1 MKSYIYQDEK
11 SHKFW
16 AVGQQ
21 GNELHISWGKVGT
34 QGQSQIKS
42 FADAAVAEKAEL
54 KLIAEKTKKGYV
66 EDASANVHIPPVTKV
81 TPDVETSP
89 ESKNKRPWLADDA
102 AIPLTEDLN
111 RFAFPHRSRPR
122 DINYLHKDG
131 QIWKRIANN
140 TRAYDPDNNYR
151 SYPENWQQAFT
162 ELQMRILGNK
172 QTGSAQSDAAL
183 LWSFWNSY
191 SADELVDDLIIRCGL
206 ETTVEIALLAL
217 QLKYKSVKG
226 VVTTII
232 PPDHE
237 AESLPNWHQ
246 RLCHHLS
253 LASENEW
260 QRCVDKVLT
269 AIPTLS
275 PARQPFAAL
284 LLPERPD
291 IANAMALR
299 YADQNVPAMTWL
311 RLVITDDTALST
323 VEKYDFP
330 PLYRDF
336 RNFRAY
342 LAMLLAN
349 NGIRGVSQILL
360 EFTEE
365 HSDNPT
371 YLFERNSETENLVKW
386 LWKTN
391 HPDAIQILILA
402 VIGKKKHLEYLSKA
416 CQKHPAAAI
425 AAYATLLAIHEDAQ
439 WRNALIKLITIR
451 PELVCDVIPWV
462 NAKAAGILSECR
474 PQPVA
479 EECEYATVDMLP
491 ELFVSPPWMTKE
503 KKKNTPVF
511 DLPVLPVPSVS
522 DITPEI
528 TKTITRSFS
537 VAHFQQIAQQQATKQ
552 TLFTDLPAM
561 KKVSWEANFVSLT
574 PEQQIL
580 WHLGFDEWMKGEGEG
595 KYEKIP
601 APQSAIDALLRFDFP
616 ALKDE
621 FTRYHNQHSDHWHSW
636 NAWHIYALCYLPGK
650 QSIEFLNKIINEE
663 RFKGE
668 LDILAIFGSAAI
680 PAFMTCLQ
688 REPQR
693 LWIFTLFLGVSELA
707 LPMAQRLQKK
717 MSYDDARN
725 WLTDYPHHAAAGL
738 LPVALGKHCQNREYA
753 RQALRLLVNINQRET
768 IEEIAQGYNQP
779 DVLAALATLF
789 DSDPLEEYPAKIA
802 PLPGFYQF
810 TLWRRP
816 RLKSN
821 NLPLPDD
828 AMRHLG
834 TMLSFPRDITAYAGL
849 DIIREIFTRE
859 SLADFGW
866 DLYTAW
872 MESGAPAKENWA
884 FTSLG
889 ILGNDDTARK
899 LTPLIRAWPGE
910 SQHKRAVSGLDVLAD
925 IGSDVA
931 LMLLNGIA
939 RKIKFKA
946 LQEHAREKINIV
958 AENRGLTMAEL
969 EDRLAP
975 DLGLDINGSLTL
987 DFGPR
992 QFTVGFN
999 ETLKPVVRDANGK
1012 VLKDLPKPNQS
1023 DDKTLATD
1031 AVNLFKQL
1039 KKDVR
1044 AIASQQITRLEQAM
1058 CQRRRWTTEQF
1069 RLFMVEHPLVR
1080 HLTRRLLW
1088 GVYTEE
1094 NTLIACF
1101 RVAEDSTY
1109 SDMQDELFT
1118 LPAGNIGIPHMLEIP
1133 PESAAAFRQIY
1144 ADYELLPPF
1153 QQLDRGSYRLA
1164 DNERNTHELTRWSG
1178 RLCQAGRIVGLER
1191 RGWQRLEESGS
1202 VYAMRKSTPYG
1213 DLELETE
1220 HFSLIYGETG
1230 YGDLLPVESVKITSP
1245 DDRYGKQPLLTFSM
1259 LDDITASELIND
1271 IESLFD

>member
-1 MKSYIYQDEK
+1 MRHFIYQDEK

-16 AVGQQ
+16 AVEQQ
-21 GNELHISWGKVGT
+21 GNELHINWGKVGT
-34 QGQSQIKS
+34 NGQSQIKS
-42 FADAAVAEKAEL
+42 FADAAAAAKAEL

-66 EDASANVHIPPVTKV
+66 ENASANVHIPPITKA
-81 TPDVETSP
+81 TPEVETSP
-89 ESKNKRPWLADDA
+89 ESKNQRPWLADDA
-102 AIPLTEDLN
+102 VIRLTDDIN

-122 DINYLHKDG
+122 EINYLHKDG
-131 QIWKRIANN
+131 QIWQLIANN
-140 TRAYDPDNNYR
+140 TRAYDPANNYR
-151 SYPENWQQAFT
+151 SYPENWQQAFA
-162 ELQMRILGNK
+162 ELQMRVQGNQ

-191 SADELVDDLIIRCGL
+191 SADELVDDLVIRCGL
-206 ETTVEIALLAL
+206 ESAVEIALLAL
-217 QLKYKSVKG
+217 QLRYKPVKG
-226 VVTTII
+226 AVTTII
-232 PPDHE
+232 PPNHK
-237 AESLPNWHQ
+237 AESLPSWHQ

-253 LASENEW
+253 LASEDEW
-260 QRCVDKVLT
+260 QRCVDKVLA

-284 LLPERPD
+284 LLPECPD

-311 RLVITDDTALST
+311 SMMVSDDVALAIQ
-323 VEKYDFP
+323 EKYGFP
-330 PLYRDF
+330 PLYNDF
-336 RNFRAY
+336 RKY
-342 LAMLLAN
+342 LATLLAN
-349 NGIRGVSQILL
+349 NGMRGVSRILL
-360 EFTEE
+360 KLPVDYPVKYTDLFTHIHANAE
-365 HSDNPT
+365 D
-371 YLFERNSETENLVKW
+371 LVKW

-391 HPDAIQILILA
+391 HPDAIQILILG
-402 VIGKKKHLEYLSKA
+402 VNGKKKHLEYLSKA

-425 AAYATLLAIHEDAQ
+425 AAYATLLAIHENNE
-439 WRNALIKLITIR
+439 WRKALVKLITAT
-451 PELVCDVIPWV
+451 PELVCEVIPWV

-474 PQPVA
+474 PLPVA

-491 ELFVSPPWMTKE
+491 ELLVAPPWVIN
-503 KKKNTPVF
+503 KKKNVIPVF
-511 DLPVLPVPSVS
+511 DLPVLPIPAVT
-522 DITPEI
+522 DITPGI
-528 TKTITRSFS
+528 TELISHTDISRFS
-537 VAHFQQIAQQQATKQ
+537 EIAQYQASQQ
-552 TLFTDLPAM
+552 TLFTDLPLIE
-561 KKVSWEANFVSLT
+561 KESWETSFIPFT

-580 WHLGFDEWMKGEGEG
+580 WQLGFNEWLHCENDLHEK
-595 KYEKIP
+595 KYI
-601 APQSAIDALLRFDFP
+601 PQSAVDALLRFDFS
-616 ALKDE
+616 ALKAE
-621 FTRYHNQHSDHWHSW
+621 FAKYHNNANKSW
-636 NAWHIYALCYLPGK
+636 NLSALCYLPG
-650 QSIEFLNKIINEE
+650 QQAISFLNQIIIEE
-663 RFKGE
+663 RYSGE
-668 LDILAIFGSAAI
+668 KEILAVFGSTAI

-688 REPQR
+688 RDHQR
-693 LWIFTLFLGVSELA
+693 LWIFTLFIGASELA

-717 MSYDDARN
+717 IAYKDAVN
-725 WLTDYPHHAAAGL
+725 WLANNP
-738 LPVALGKHCQNREYA
+738 
-753 RQALRLLVNINQRET
+753 RQALLLLVKLNQRET

-810 TLWRRP
+810 PLWRRP

-834 TMLSFPRDITAYAGL
+834 TMLSFPRDITSYAGL
-849 DIIREIFTRE
+849 AIIKETFTRE

-872 MESGAPAKENWA
+872 TEAGAPAKENWA

-910 SQHKRAVSGLDVLAD
+910 SQHKRAVYGLDVLAS
-925 IGSDVA
+925 IGSDIA

-939 RKIKFKA
+939 QKIKFVA
-946 LQEHAREKINIV
+946 LQEHASDRINMV

-975 DLGLDINGSLTL
+975 DLGLDSSGSLTL

-992 QFTVGFN
+992 QFTVGFD

-1023 DDKTLATD
+1023 DEKTQATD

-1044 AIASQQITRLEQAM
+1044 AIASQQIDRLEQAM
-1058 CQRRRWTTEQF
+1058 CQRRRWTAEQF
-1069 RLFMVEHPLVR
+1069 RLFLVEHPLVR

-1088 GVYTEE
+1088 GVYNDE
-1094 NTLIACF
+1094 NALITCF

-1109 SDMQDELFT
+1109 SDAQDELFT
-1118 LPAGNIGIPHMLEIP
+1118 LPAGNIGIPHVLEIP

-1144 ADYELLPPF
+1144 VDYELLPPF
-1153 QQLDRGSYRLA
+1153 QQLERGSYHLA
-1164 DNERNTHELTRWSG
+1164 DNERNVHELSRWDG

-1213 DLELETE
+1213 ALELETE
-1220 HFSLIYGETG
+1220 PFSLIYGETG
-1230 YGDLLPVESVKITSP
+1230 YSDLLPVESVKITAP
-1245 DDRYGKQPLLTFSM
+1245 YDRYGKQSSPTFSV

>member
-1 MKSYIYQDEK
+1 K

-16 AVGQQ
+16 AVEQQ

-34 QGQSQIKS
+34 QGQSQVKN
-42 FADAAVAEKAEL
+42 FADVAAAEKAKL

-66 EDASANVHIPPVTKV
+66 ENASANVHIPPITKA
-81 TPDVETSP
+81 TPEVETSP
-89 ESKNKRPWLADDA
+89 ESKNQRPWLADDA
-102 AIPLTEDLN
+102 VIRLTDDIN

-122 DINYLHKDG
+122 EINYLHKDG
-131 QIWKRIANN
+131 QIWQLIANN
-140 TRAYDPDNNYR
+140 TKAYDPANNYR
-151 SYPENWQQAFT
+151 SYPENWQQAFA
-162 ELQMRILGNK
+162 ELQMRVQGNQ
-172 QTGSAQSDAAL
+172 QTGSVQSDAAL

-191 SADELVDDLIIRCGL
+191 SADELIDDLVIRCGL
-206 ETTVEIALLAL
+206 ESAVEIALLAL
-217 QLKYKSVKG
+217 QLRYKPVKAD
-226 VVTTII
+226 VTTII
-232 PPDHE
+232 PPDLK

-253 LASENEW
+253 LASEDEW
-260 QRCVDKVLT
+260 QRCVDKVLA
-269 AIPTLS
+269 AIPSLS

-284 LLPERPD
+284 LIPERPD
-291 IANAMALR
+291 IANAMALH

-311 RLVITDDTALST
+311 SMMVSDDVALAT
-323 VEKYDFP
+323 LEKYGFP
-330 PLYRDF
+330 PLYNDF
-336 RNFRAY
+336 RKY
-342 LAMLLAN
+342 LATLLAN
-349 NGIRGVSQILL
+349 NGMRGVSRILL
-360 EFTEE
+360 KLPVDYPVKYTDLFTHIHANAE
-365 HSDNPT
+365 D
-371 YLFERNSETENLVKW
+371 LVKW

-391 HPDAIQILILA
+391 HPDAIQILILG
-402 VIGKKKHLEYLSKA
+402 VNGKKKHLEYLSKA

-425 AAYATLLAIHEDAQ
+425 AAYATLLAIHEDKE
-439 WRNALIKLITIR
+439 WRKALVKLITAT

-491 ELFVSPPWMTKE
+491 ELLVSPPWMTKE

-522 DITPEI
+522 DVTPEI
-528 TKTITRSFS
+528 TKKLTRTYL
-537 VAHFQQIAQQQATKQ
+537 VTHFQQIAQQQATKQ
-552 TLFTDLPAM
+552 TLFTDLPPI
-561 KKVSWEANFVSLT
+561 KKASWEKHLIPLT

-580 WHLGFDEWMKGEGEG
+580 WHLGFEKWRESGE
-595 KYEKIP
+595 KIYEKIP
-601 APQSAIDALLRFDFP
+601 APQSAVDALLRFDFP
-616 ALKDE
+616 ALNAE
-621 FTRYHNQHSDHWHSW
+621 FVQYHNNAYKSW
-636 NAWHIYALCYLPGK
+636 NLIALCYLPG
-650 QSIEFLNKIINEE
+650 QQAISFLNQIVKEDNYS
-663 RFKGE
+663 GE
-668 LDILAIFGSAAI
+668 GNILAIFGSAAI
-680 PAFMTCLQ
+680 PAFMACLQ
-688 REPQR
+688 GDPRR
-693 LWIFTLFLGVSELA
+693 LCFFPFFLGVSELA
-707 LPMAQRLQKK
+707 LPMAQQLQKK
-717 MSYDDARN
+717 MSYEDARN
-725 WLTDYPHHAAAGL
+725 WLTDYPRHAAAGL
-738 LPVALGKHCQNREYA
+738 LPVALGKKGKDRDCA
-753 RQALRLLVNINQRET
+753 RQALRLLVNLNQRET

-802 PLPGFYQF
+802 PLSGFYQF

-821 NLPLPDD
+821 NLPLSDD

-859 SLADFGW
+859 SLAEFGW

-872 MESGAPAKENWA
+872 TEAGAPAKENWA

-975 DLGLDINGSLTL
+975 DLGLDSSGSLIL

-992 QFTVGFN
+992 KFTVGFD
-999 ETLKPVVRDANGK
+999 ETLKPVVCDANGK

-1058 CQRRRWTTEQF
+1058 CQRRRWTAEQF
-1069 RLFMVEHPLVR
+1069 RLFLVEHPLVR

-1088 GVYTEE
+1088 GVYNDE
-1094 NTLIACF
+1094 NALITCF

-1109 SDMQDELFT
+1109 SDAQDELFT
-1118 LPAGNIGIPHMLEIP
+1118 LPAGNIGIPHVLEIS

-1153 QQLDRGSYRLA
+1153 QQLERGSYHLA
-1164 DNERNTHELTRWSG
+1164 DNERNTHELTRWQG

-1202 VYAMRKSTPYG
+1202 VYAMRKTTPHG

-1220 HFSLIYGETG
+1220 PFSLIYGETG
-1230 YGDLLPVESVKITSP
+1230 YGDQLPVESVKITSP
-1245 DDRYGKQPLLTFSM
+1245 DDRYGKQSSLTFSM

>member
-1 MKSYIYQDEK
+1 MRHFIYQDEK

-16 AVGQQ
+16 AVAQQ

-34 QGQSQIKS
+34 QGQSQVKN
-42 FADAAVAEKAEL
+42 FADVAAAEKAKL

-66 EDASANVHIPPVTKV
+66 ENASANVHIPPITKA
-81 TPDVETSP
+81 TPEVETSP
-89 ESKNKRPWLADDA
+89 ESKNQRPWLADDA
-102 AIPLTEDLN
+102 VIRLTDDIN

-122 DINYLHKDG
+122 EINYLHKDG
-131 QIWKRIANN
+131 QIWQLIANN
-140 TRAYDPDNNYR
+140 TRAYDPANNYR
-151 SYPENWQQAFT
+151 SYPENWQQAFA
-162 ELQMRILGNK
+162 ELQMRVQGNQ

-183 LWSFWNSY
+183 LWCFWNSY
-191 SADELVDDLIIRCGL
+191 SADELVDDLVIRCGL
-206 ETTVEIALLAL
+206 ESAVEIALLAL
-217 QLKYKSVKG
+217 QLRYKPVKG
-226 VVTTII
+226 AVTTII
-232 PPDHE
+232 PPNHE
-237 AESLPNWHQ
+237 AESLPSWHQ

-253 LASENEW
+253 LASEDEW

-291 IANAMALR
+291 IAHAIALR

-311 RLVITDDTALST
+311 SMMVSDDVALAIQ
-323 VEKYDFP
+323 EKYGFP
-330 PLYRDF
+330 PLYNDF
-336 RNFRAY
+336 RKY
-342 LAMLLAN
+342 LATLLAN
-349 NGIRGVSQILL
+349 NGMRGVSRILL
-360 EFTEE
+360 KLPVDYPVKYTDLFTHIHANAE
-365 HSDNPT
+365 D
-371 YLFERNSETENLVKW
+371 LVKW

-391 HPDAIQILILA
+391 HPDAIQILILG
-402 VIGKKKHLEYLSKA
+402 VNGKKKHLEYLSKA

-425 AAYATLLAIHEDAQ
+425 AAYATLLAIHENNE
-439 WRNALIKLITIR
+439 WRKALVKLITAT
-451 PELVCDVIPWV
+451 PELVCEVIPWV

-474 PQPVA
+474 PLPVA

-491 ELFVSPPWMTKE
+491 ELLVSPPWMTKE

-522 DITPEI
+522 DVTPEI
-528 TKTITRSFS
+528 TKKLTRTYL
-537 VAHFQQIAQQQATKQ
+537 VTHFQQIAQQQATKQ
-552 TLFTDLPAM
+552 TLFTDLPPI
-561 KKVSWEANFVSLT
+561 KKASWEKHLIPLT

-580 WHLGFDEWMKGEGEG
+580 WHLGFEKWRESGE
-595 KYEKIP
+595 KIYEKIP
-601 APQSAIDALLRFDFP
+601 APQSAVDALLRFDFP
-616 ALKDE
+616 ALNAE
-621 FTRYHNQHSDHWHSW
+621 FVQYHNNAYKSW
-636 NAWHIYALCYLPGK
+636 NLIALCYLPG
-650 QSIEFLNKIINEE
+650 QQAISFLNQIVKEDNYS
-663 RFKGE
+663 GE
-668 LDILAIFGSAAI
+668 GNILAIFGSAAI
-680 PAFMTCLQ
+680 PAFMACLQ
-688 REPQR
+688 RDPRR
-693 LWIFTLFLGVSELA
+693 LCFFPFFLGVSELA
-707 LPMAQRLQKK
+707 LPMAQQLQKK
-717 MSYDDARN
+717 MSYEDARN
-725 WLTDYPHHAAAGL
+725 WLTDYPRHAAAGL
-738 LPVALGKHCQNREYA
+738 LPVALGKKGKDRDCA
-753 RQALRLLVNINQRET
+753 RQALRLLVNLNQRET

-802 PLPGFYQF
+802 PLSGFYQF

-821 NLPLPDD
+821 NLPLSDD

-859 SLADFGW
+859 SLAEFGW

-872 MESGAPAKENWA
+872 TEAGAPAKENWA

-975 DLGLDINGSLTL
+975 DLGLDSSGSLIL

-992 QFTVGFN
+992 KFTVGFD
-999 ETLKPVVRDANGK
+999 ETLKPVVCDANGK

-1058 CQRRRWTTEQF
+1058 CQRRRWTAEQF
-1069 RLFMVEHPLVR
+1069 RLFLVEHPLVR

-1088 GVYTEE
+1088 GVYNDE
-1094 NTLIACF
+1094 NALITCF

-1109 SDMQDELFT
+1109 SDAQDELFT
-1118 LPAGNIGIPHMLEIP
+1118 LPAGNIGIPHVLEIS

-1153 QQLDRGSYRLA
+1153 QQLERGSYHLA
-1164 DNERNTHELTRWSG
+1164 DNERNTHELTRWQG

-1202 VYAMRKSTPYG
+1202 VYAMRKTTPHG

-1220 HFSLIYGETG
+1220 PFSLIYGETG
-1230 YGDLLPVESVKITSP
+1230 YGDQLPVESVKITSP
-1245 DDRYGKQPLLTFSM
+1245 DDRYGKQSSLTFSM

>member
-1 MKSYIYQDEK
+1 MRHFIYQDEK

-16 AVGQQ
+16 AVEQQ
-21 GNELHISWGKVGT
+21 DNELHISWGKVGT
-34 QGQSQIKS
+34 NGQSQIKS
-42 FADAAVAEKAEL
+42 FSDAAAAAKAEL

-66 EDASANVHIPPVTKV
+66 ENASANVHISPITKA
-81 TPDVETSP
+81 TPEVETSP
-89 ESKNKRPWLADDA
+89 ESKNQRPWLADDA
-102 AIPLTEDLN
+102 VIPVTDDIN

-122 DINYLHKDG
+122 EINYLRKDG
-131 QIWKRIANN
+131 EIWKRIADN

-151 SYPENWQQAFT
+151 AYPENWQQAFA
-162 ELQMRILGNK
+162 ELQMRILGNQ
-172 QTGSAQSDAAL
+172 QTGSVQSDAAL

-191 SADELVDDLIIRCGL
+191 SADELVDDLVIRCGL
-206 ETTVEIALLAL
+206 DSAVEIALLAL
-217 QLKYKSVKG
+217 QLRYNPVKRA
-226 VVTTII
+226 VTTII
-232 PPDHE
+232 PPNHE

-253 LASENEW
+253 LASEDEW
-260 QRCVDKVLT
+260 QRCVDKVLA

-284 LLPERPD
+284 LIPERPD
-291 IANAMALR
+291 IANAMALH
-299 YADQNVPAMTWL
+299 YAAQNVPAMTWL
-311 RLVITDDTALST
+311 SMMVSDDVALAT
-323 VEKYDFP
+323 LEKYGFP
-330 PLYRDF
+330 PLYNDF
-336 RNFRAY
+336 RKY
-342 LAMLLAN
+342 LATLLAN
-349 NGIRGVSQILL
+349 NGMRGVSRILL
-360 EFTEE
+360 KLPVDYPVKYTDLFTNIHANAE
-365 HSDNPT
+365 D
-371 YLFERNSETENLVKW
+371 LVKW

-391 HPDAIQILILA
+391 HPDAIQILILG

-416 CQKHPAAAI
+416 SQKHPAAAI
-425 AAYATLLAIHEDAQ
+425 AAYATLLAIHENKE
-439 WRNALIKLITIR
+439 WRKALVKLITAT

-479 EECEYATVDMLP
+479 EKCEYATVDMLP
-491 ELFVSPPWMTKE
+491 ELLVSPPWMTKE

-522 DITPEI
+522 DVTPEI
-528 TKTITRSFS
+528 TKKLTRTYL
-537 VAHFQQIAQQQATKQ
+537 VTHFQQIAQQQATKQ
-552 TLFTDLPAM
+552 TLFTDLPPI
-561 KKVSWEANFVSLT
+561 KKASWEKHLIPLT

-580 WHLGFDEWMKGEGEG
+580 WHLGFEKWRESGE
-595 KYEKIP
+595 KIYEKVP
-601 APQSAIDALLRFDFP
+601 APQSAVDALLRFDFP
-616 ALKDE
+616 ALNAE
-621 FTRYHNQHSDHWHSW
+621 FVQYHNNAYKSW
-636 NAWHIYALCYLPGK
+636 NLIALCYLPG
-650 QSIEFLNKIINEE
+650 QQAISFLNQIVKEDNYS
-663 RFKGE
+663 GE
-668 LDILAIFGSAAI
+668 GNILAIFGSAAI
-680 PAFMTCLQ
+680 PAFMACLQ
-688 REPQR
+688 RDPRR
-693 LWIFTLFLGVSELA
+693 LCFFPFFLGVSELA
-707 LPMAQRLQKK
+707 LPMAQQLQKK
-717 MSYDDARN
+717 MSYEDARN
-725 WLTDYPHHAAAGL
+725 WLTDYPRHAAAGL
-738 LPVALGKHCQNREYA
+738 LPVALGKKGKDRDCA
-753 RQALRLLVNINQRET
+753 RQALRLLVNLNQRET

-802 PLPGFYQF
+802 PLSGFYQF

-821 NLPLPDD
+821 NLPLSDD

-859 SLADFGW
+859 SLAEFGW

-872 MESGAPAKENWA
+872 TEAGAPAKENWA

-975 DLGLDINGSLTL
+975 DLGLDSSGSLIL

-992 QFTVGFN
+992 KFTVGFD
-999 ETLKPVVRDANGK
+999 ETLKPVVCDANGK

-1058 CQRRRWTTEQF
+1058 CQRRRWTAEQF
-1069 RLFMVEHPLVR
+1069 SLFLVEHPLVR

-1088 GVYTEE
+1088 GVYNDE
-1094 NTLIACF
+1094 NALITCF

-1109 SDMQDELFT
+1109 SDAQDELFT
-1118 LPAGNIGIPHMLEIP
+1118 LPAGNIGIPHVLEIP

-1144 ADYELLPPF
+1144 VDYELLPPF
-1153 QQLDRGSYRLA
+1153 QQLERGSYHLA
-1164 DNERNTHELTRWSG
+1164 DNERNVHELSRWDG

-1213 DLELETE
+1213 ALELETE
-1220 HFSLIYGETG
+1220 PFSLIYGETG
-1230 YGDLLPVESVKITSP
+1230 YSDLLPVESVKITAP
-1245 DDRYGKQPLLTFSM
+1245 YDRYGKQSSPTFSM

>member
-16 AVGQQ
+16 AVEQQ

-34 QGQSQIKS
+34 QGQSQVKN
-42 FADAAVAEKAEL
+42 FADVAAAEKAKL

-66 EDASANVHIPPVTKV
+66 ENASANVHIPPITKA
-81 TPDVETSP
+81 TPEVETSP
-89 ESKNKRPWLADDA
+89 ESKNQRPWLADDA
-102 AIPLTEDLN
+102 VIRLTDDIN

-122 DINYLHKDG
+122 EINYLHKDG
-131 QIWKRIANN
+131 QIWQLIANN
-140 TRAYDPDNNYR
+140 TKAYDPANNYR
-151 SYPENWQQAFT
+151 SYPENWQQAFA
-162 ELQMRILGNK
+162 ELQMRVQGNQ
-172 QTGSAQSDAAL
+172 QTGSVQSDAAL

-191 SADELVDDLIIRCGL
+191 SADELIDDLVIRCGL
-206 ETTVEIALLAL
+206 ESAVEIALLAL
-217 QLKYKSVKG
+217 QLRYKPVKAD
-226 VVTTII
+226 VTTII
-232 PPDHE
+232 PPDLK

-253 LASENEW
+253 LASEDEW
-260 QRCVDKVLT
+260 QRCVDKVLA
-269 AIPTLS
+269 AIPSLS

-284 LLPERPD
+284 LIPERPD
-291 IANAMALR
+291 IANAMALH

-311 RLVITDDTALST
+311 SMMVSDDVALAT
-323 VEKYDFP
+323 LEKYGFP
-330 PLYRDF
+330 PLYNDF
-336 RNFRAY
+336 RKY
-342 LAMLLAN
+342 LATLLAN
-349 NGIRGVSQILL
+349 NGMRGVSRILL
-360 EFTEE
+360 KLPVDYPVKYTDLFTHIHANAE
-365 HSDNPT
+365 D
-371 YLFERNSETENLVKW
+371 LVKW

-391 HPDAIQILILA
+391 HPDAIQILILG
-402 VIGKKKHLEYLSKA
+402 VNGKKKHLEYLSKA

-425 AAYATLLAIHEDAQ
+425 AAYATLLAIHEDKE
-439 WRNALIKLITIR
+439 WRKALVKLITAT

-491 ELFVSPPWMTKE
+491 ELLVSPPWMTKE

-522 DITPEI
+522 DVTPEI
-528 TKTITRSFS
+528 TKKLTRTYL
-537 VAHFQQIAQQQATKQ
+537 VTHFQQIAQQQATKQ
-552 TLFTDLPAM
+552 TLFTDLPPI
-561 KKVSWEANFVSLT
+561 KKASWEKHLIPLT

-580 WHLGFDEWMKGEGEG
+580 WHLGFEKWRESGE
-595 KYEKIP
+595 KIYEKIP
-601 APQSAIDALLRFDFP
+601 APQSAVDALLRFDFP
-616 ALKDE
+616 ALNAE
-621 FTRYHNQHSDHWHSW
+621 FVQYHNNAYKSW
-636 NAWHIYALCYLPGK
+636 NLIALCYLPG
-650 QSIEFLNKIINEE
+650 QQAISFLNQIVKEDNYS
-663 RFKGE
+663 GE
-668 LDILAIFGSAAI
+668 GNILAIFGSAAI
-680 PAFMTCLQ
+680 PAFMACLQ
-688 REPQR
+688 GDPRR
-693 LWIFTLFLGVSELA
+693 LCFFPFFLGVSELA
-707 LPMAQRLQKK
+707 LPMAQQLQKK
-717 MSYDDARN
+717 MSYEDARN
-725 WLTDYPHHAAAGL
+725 WLTDYPRHAAAGL
-738 LPVALGKHCQNREYA
+738 LPVALGKKGKDRDCA
-753 RQALRLLVNINQRET
+753 RQALRLLVNLNQRET

-802 PLPGFYQF
+802 PLSGFYQF

-821 NLPLPDD
+821 NLPLSDD

-859 SLADFGW
+859 SLAEFGW

-872 MESGAPAKENWA
+872 TEAGAPAKENWA

-975 DLGLDINGSLTL
+975 DLGLDSSGSLIL

-992 QFTVGFN
+992 KFTVGFD
-999 ETLKPVVRDANGK
+999 ETLKPVVCDANGK

-1058 CQRRRWTTEQF
+1058 CQRRRWTAEQF
-1069 RLFMVEHPLVR
+1069 RLFLVEHPLVR

-1088 GVYTEE
+1088 GVYNDE
-1094 NTLIACF
+1094 NALITCF

-1109 SDMQDELFT
+1109 SDAQDELFT
-1118 LPAGNIGIPHMLEIP
+1118 LPAGNIGIPHVLEIS

-1153 QQLDRGSYRLA
+1153 QQLERGSYHLA
-1164 DNERNTHELTRWSG
+1164 DNERNTHELTRWQG

-1202 VYAMRKSTPYG
+1202 VYAMRKTTPHG

-1220 HFSLIYGETG
+1220 PFSLIYGETG
-1230 YGDLLPVESVKITSP
+1230 YGDQLPVESVKITSP
-1245 DDRYGKQPLLTFSM
+1245 DDRYGKQSSLTFSM

>member
-1 MKSYIYQDEK
+1 MRHFIFQDEK

-16 AVGQQ
+16 AVEQQ
-21 GNELHISWGKVGT
+21 GNELHICWGKVGT
-34 QGQSQIKS
+34 KGQNQVKS
-42 FADAAVAEKAEL
+42 FADAAAAAKAEL

-66 EDASANVHIPPVTKV
+66 ENALANVHIPPITKA
-81 TPDVETSP
+81 TPEVETSP
-89 ESKNKRPWLADDA
+89 ESKNKRPWVADDA
-102 AIPLTEDLN
+102 VIPVTGDIN

-122 DINYLHKDG
+122 EINYLYKDG

-151 SYPENWQQAFT
+151 SYPENWQLAFA
-162 ELQMRILGNK
+162 ELQRRILNNQ
-172 QTGSAQSDAAL
+172 QTGSIQSDAAL
-183 LWSFWNSY
+183 LWNLWNSY
-191 SADELVDDLIIRCGL
+191 STDELVDDLVIRCGL

-217 QLKYKSVKG
+217 QLKYKPVKAD
-226 VVTTII
+226 VTTII
-232 PPDHE
+232 PPDLK

-253 LASENEW
+253 LASEDEW
-260 QRCVDKVLT
+260 QRCVDKVLA
-269 AIPTLS
+269 AIPSLS

-311 RLVITDDTALST
+311 RLVVTDDAALTTA
-323 VEKYDFP
+323 EKYDFP
-330 PLYRDF
+330 PLYHD
-336 RNFRAY
+336 FRAY

-349 NGIRGVSQILL
+349 NGVRGVSRILL

-371 YLFERNSETENLVKW
+371 YLFERISETEDLVKW

-391 HPDAIQILILA
+391 HPDAIQILILG

-416 CQKHPAAAI
+416 CQKHPAAAL

-439 WRNALIKLITIR
+439 WRKALVKLITAT
-451 PELVCDVIPWV
+451 PDLVTDVIPWV

-474 PQPVA
+474 TQLVA
-479 EECEYATVDMLP
+479 EECEYATADMLP
-491 ELFVSPPWMTKE
+491 ELFVAPPWVIN
-503 KKKNTPVF
+503 KKTNVIPVF
-511 DLPVLPVPSVS
+511 DLPVLPIPAVT
-522 DITPEI
+522 DITPGI
-528 TKTITRSFS
+528 TELISHTDISRFS
-537 VAHFQQIAQQQATKQ
+537 EIAQYQSSQQ
-552 TLFTDLPAM
+552 TLFTDLPLIE
-561 KKVSWEANFVSLT
+561 KESWETSFIPFT

-580 WHLGFDEWMKGEGEG
+580 WQLGFNEWLHCENDLHEK
-595 KYEKIP
+595 KYI
-601 APQSAIDALLRFDFP
+601 PQSAVDALLRFDFP
-616 ALKDE
+616 ALKAE
-621 FTRYHNQHSDHWHSW
+621 FAKYHNNANKSW
-636 NAWHIYALCYLPGK
+636 NLSALCYLPG
-650 QSIEFLNKIINEE
+650 QQAISFLNQIIIEE
-663 RFKGE
+663 RYSGE
-668 LDILAIFGSAAI
+668 KEILAVFGSTAI

-688 REPQR
+688 RDHQR
-693 LWIFTLFLGVSELA
+693 LWIFTLFIGASELA

-717 MSYDDARN
+717 MAYKDAIN
-725 WLTDYPHHAAAGL
+725 WLANNPRHAAAGL
-738 LPVALGKHCQNREYA
+738 LPLALGKPCQNREYA
-753 RQALRLLVNINQRET
+753 RQAFRLLVKLNQRET
-768 IEEIAQGYNQP
+768 IEEIGRRYNQP

-816 RLKSN
+816 RFKSN

-834 TMLSFPRDITAYAGL
+834 TMLSFPRDITSYAGL
-849 DIIREIFTRE
+849 ATIKETFTHE

-872 MESGAPAKENWA
+872 TEAGAPAKENWA

-910 SQHKRAVSGLDVLAD
+910 SQHKRAVYGLDVLAD

-975 DLGLDINGSLTL
+975 DLGLDNSGSLIL

-992 QFTVGFN
+992 QFTVGFD
-999 ETLKPVVRDANGK
+999 ETLKPVVHDANGK

-1023 DDKTLATD
+1023 DDQTLATD
-1031 AVNLFKQL
+1031 SVNLFKQL
-1039 KKDVR
+1039 KKDVH
-1044 AIASQQITRLEQAM
+1044 AIASQQIDRLEQDM
-1058 CQRRRWTTEQF
+1058 CQRRRWTAEQF
-1069 RLFMVEHPLVR
+1069 RLFLVEHPLVR
-1080 HLTRRLLW
+1080 HLTRRVLW

-1109 SDMQDELFT
+1109 SDAQDELFT
-1118 LPAGNIGIPHMLEIP
+1118 LPAGNIGIPHVLEIS
-1133 PESAAAFRQIY
+1133 PESATAFGQIY
-1144 ADYELLPPF
+1144 ADYEKLPPF
-1153 QQLDRGSYRLA
+1153 RQLDRGYYHLT
-1164 DNERNTHELTRWSG
+1164 DNERDTHELIRWQG

-1213 DLELETE
+1213 ALELETE

-1230 YGDLLPVESVKITSP
+1230 YSDLLPVESVKITSP
-1245 DDRYGKQPLLTFSM
+1245 GERYSTQPSLTFSA
-1259 LDDITASELIND
+1259 LDAITASELIND

>member
-16 AVGQQ
+16 AVEQQ

-34 QGQSQIKS
+34 QGQSQVKN
-42 FADAAVAEKAEL
+42 FADVAAAEKAKL

-66 EDASANVHIPPVTKV
+66 ENASANVHIPPITKA
-81 TPDVETSP
+81 TPEVETSP
-89 ESKNKRPWLADDA
+89 ESKNQRPWLADDA
-102 AIPLTEDLN
+102 VIRLTDDIN

-122 DINYLHKDG
+122 EINYLHKDG
-131 QIWKRIANN
+131 QIWQLIANN
-140 TRAYDPDNNYR
+140 TRAYDPANNYR
-151 SYPENWQQAFT
+151 SYPENWQQAFA
-162 ELQMRILGNK
+162 ELQMRVQGNQ
-172 QTGSAQSDAAL
+172 QTGSVQSDAAL

-191 SADELVDDLIIRCGL
+191 SADELIDDLVIRCGL
-206 ETTVEIALLAL
+206 ESAVEIALLAL
-217 QLKYKSVKG
+217 QLRYKPVKAD
-226 VVTTII
+226 VTTII
-232 PPDHE
+232 PPDLK

-253 LASENEW
+253 LASEDEW
-260 QRCVDKVLT
+260 QRCVDKVLA
-269 AIPTLS
+269 AIPSLS

-284 LLPERPD
+284 LIPERPD
-291 IANAMALR
+291 IANAMALH

-311 RLVITDDTALST
+311 SMMVSDDVALAT
-323 VEKYDFP
+323 LEKYGFP
-330 PLYRDF
+330 PLYNDF
-336 RNFRAY
+336 RKY
-342 LAMLLAN
+342 LATLLAN
-349 NGIRGVSQILL
+349 NGMRGVSRILL
-360 EFTEE
+360 KLPVDYPVKYTDLFTHIHANAE
-365 HSDNPT
+365 D
-371 YLFERNSETENLVKW
+371 LVKW

-391 HPDAIQILILA
+391 HPDAIQILILG
-402 VIGKKKHLEYLSKA
+402 VNGKKKHLEYLSKA

-425 AAYATLLAIHEDAQ
+425 AAYATLLAIHEDKE
-439 WRNALIKLITIR
+439 WRKALVKLITAT

-491 ELFVSPPWMTKE
+491 ELLVSPPWMTKE

-522 DITPEI
+522 DVTPEI
-528 TKTITRSFS
+528 TKKLTRTYL
-537 VAHFQQIAQQQATKQ
+537 VTHFQQIAQQQATKQ
-552 TLFTDLPAM
+552 TLFTDLPPI
-561 KKVSWEANFVSLT
+561 KKASWEKHLIPLT

-580 WHLGFDEWMKGEGEG
+580 WHLGFEKWRESGE
-595 KYEKIP
+595 KIYEKIP
-601 APQSAIDALLRFDFP
+601 APQSAVDALLRFDFP
-616 ALKDE
+616 ALNAE
-621 FTRYHNQHSDHWHSW
+621 FVQYHNNAYKSW
-636 NAWHIYALCYLPGK
+636 NLIALCYLPG
-650 QSIEFLNKIINEE
+650 QQAISFLNQIVKEDNYS
-663 RFKGE
+663 GE
-668 LDILAIFGSAAI
+668 GNILAIFGSAAI
-680 PAFMTCLQ
+680 PAFMACLQ
-688 REPQR
+688 RDPRR
-693 LWIFTLFLGVSELA
+693 LCFFPFFLGVSELA
-707 LPMAQRLQKK
+707 LPMAQQLQKK
-717 MSYDDARN
+717 MSYEDARN
-725 WLTDYPHHAAAGL
+725 WLTDYPRHAAAGL
-738 LPVALGKHCQNREYA
+738 LPVALGKKGKDRDCA
-753 RQALRLLVNINQRET
+753 RQALRLLVNLNQRET

-802 PLPGFYQF
+802 PLSGFYQF

-821 NLPLPDD
+821 NLPLSDD

-859 SLADFGW
+859 SLAEFGW

-872 MESGAPAKENWA
+872 TEAGAPAKENWA

-975 DLGLDINGSLTL
+975 DLGLDSSGSLIL

-992 QFTVGFN
+992 KFTVVFD
-999 ETLKPVVRDANGK
+999 ETLKPVVCDANGK

-1058 CQRRRWTTEQF
+1058 CQRRRWTAEQF
-1069 RLFMVEHPLVR
+1069 RLFLVEHPLVR

-1088 GVYTEE
+1088 GVYNDE
-1094 NTLIACF
+1094 NALITCF

-1109 SDMQDELFT
+1109 SDAQDELFT
-1118 LPAGNIGIPHMLEIP
+1118 LPAGNIGIPHVLEIS

-1153 QQLDRGSYRLA
+1153 QQLERDSYHLA
-1164 DNERNTHELTRWSG
+1164 DNERNTHELTRWQG

-1202 VYAMRKSTPYG
+1202 VYAMRKTTPHG

-1220 HFSLIYGETG
+1220 PFSLIYGETG
-1230 YGDLLPVESVKITSP
+1230 YGDQLPVESVKITSP
-1245 DDRYGKQPLLTFSM
+1245 DDRYGKQSSLTFSM

>member
-1 MKSYIYQDEK
+1 ML
-11 SHKFW
+11 
-16 AVGQQ
+16 QQ
-21 GNELHISWGKVGT
+21 TCISPPIT
-34 QGQSQIKS
+34 
-42 FADAAVAEKAEL
+42 KA
-54 KLIAEKTKKGYV
+54 
-66 EDASANVHIPPVTKV
+66 
-81 TPDVETSP
+81 TPEVETSP
-89 ESKNKRPWLADDA
+89 ESKNQRPWLADDA
-102 AIPLTEDLN
+102 VIRLTDDIN

-122 DINYLHKDG
+122 EINYLHKDG
-131 QIWKRIANN
+131 QIWQLIANN
-140 TRAYDPDNNYR
+140 TKAYDPANNYR
-151 SYPENWQQAFT
+151 SYPENWQQAFA
-162 ELQMRILGNK
+162 ELQMRVQGNQ
-172 QTGSAQSDAAL
+172 QTGSVQSDAAL

-191 SADELVDDLIIRCGL
+191 SADELIDDLVIRCGL
-206 ETTVEIALLAL
+206 ESAVEIALLAL
-217 QLKYKSVKG
+217 QLRYKPVKAD
-226 VVTTII
+226 VTTII
-232 PPDHE
+232 PPDLK

-253 LASENEW
+253 LASEDEW
-260 QRCVDKVLT
+260 QRCVDKVLA
-269 AIPTLS
+269 AIPSLS

-284 LLPERPD
+284 LIPERPD
-291 IANAMALR
+291 IANAMALH

-311 RLVITDDTALST
+311 SMMVSDDVALAT
-323 VEKYDFP
+323 LEKYGFP
-330 PLYRDF
+330 PLYNDF
-336 RNFRAY
+336 RKY
-342 LAMLLAN
+342 LATLLAN
-349 NGIRGVSQILL
+349 NGMRGVSRILL
-360 EFTEE
+360 KLPVDYPVKYTDLFTHIHANAE
-365 HSDNPT
+365 D
-371 YLFERNSETENLVKW
+371 LVKW

-391 HPDAIQILILA
+391 HPDAIQILILG
-402 VIGKKKHLEYLSKA
+402 VNGKKKHLEYLSKA

-425 AAYATLLAIHEDAQ
+425 AAYATLLAIHEDKE
-439 WRNALIKLITIR
+439 WRKALVKLITAT

-491 ELFVSPPWMTKE
+491 ELLVSPPWMTKE

-522 DITPEI
+522 DVTPEI
-528 TKTITRSFS
+528 TKKLTRTYL
-537 VAHFQQIAQQQATKQ
+537 VTHFQQIAQQQATKQ
-552 TLFTDLPAM
+552 TLFTDLPPI
-561 KKVSWEANFVSLT
+561 KKASWEKQLIPLT

-580 WHLGFDEWMKGEGEG
+580 WHLGFEKWRESGE
-595 KYEKIP
+595 KIYEKIP
-601 APQSAIDALLRFDFP
+601 APQSAVDALLRFDFP
-616 ALKDE
+616 ALNAE
-621 FTRYHNQHSDHWHSW
+621 FVQYHNNAYKSW
-636 NAWHIYALCYLPGK
+636 NLIALCYLPG
-650 QSIEFLNKIINEE
+650 QQAISFLNQIVKEDNYS
-663 RFKGE
+663 GE
-668 LDILAIFGSAAI
+668 GNILAIFGSAAI
-680 PAFMTCLQ
+680 PAFMACLQ
-688 REPQR
+688 RDPRR
-693 LWIFTLFLGVSELA
+693 LCFFPFFLGVSELA
-707 LPMAQRLQKK
+707 LPMAQQLQKK
-717 MSYDDARN
+717 MSYEDARN
-725 WLTDYPHHAAAGL
+725 WLTDYPRHAAAGL
-738 LPVALGKHCQNREYA
+738 LPVALGKKGKDRDCA
-753 RQALRLLVNINQRET
+753 RQALRLLVNLNQRET

-802 PLPGFYQF
+802 PLSGFYQF

-821 NLPLPDD
+821 NLPLSDD

-859 SLADFGW
+859 SLAEFGW

-872 MESGAPAKENWA
+872 TEAGAPAKENWA

-975 DLGLDINGSLTL
+975 DLGLDSSGSLIL

-992 QFTVGFN
+992 KFTVGFD
-999 ETLKPVVRDANGK
+999 ETLKPVVCDANGK

-1058 CQRRRWTTEQF
+1058 CQRRRWTAEQF
-1069 RLFMVEHPLVR
+1069 RLFLVEHPLVR

-1088 GVYTEE
+1088 GVYNDE
-1094 NTLIACF
+1094 NALITCF

-1109 SDMQDELFT
+1109 SDAQDELFT
-1118 LPAGNIGIPHMLEIP
+1118 LPAGNIGIPHVLEIP

-1144 ADYELLPPF
+1144 VDYELLPPF
-1153 QQLDRGSYRLA
+1153 QQLERGSYHLA
-1164 DNERNTHELTRWSG
+1164 GNERNTHELTRWQG

-1213 DLELETE
+1213 ALELETE
-1220 HFSLIYGETG
+1220 PFSLIYGETG
-1230 YGDLLPVESVKITSP
+1230 YSDLLPVESVKITAP
-1245 DDRYGKQPLLTFSM
+1245 YDRYGKQSSPTFSV

>member
-1 MKSYIYQDEK
+1 MRHFIYQDEK

-16 AVGQQ
+16 AVEQQ
-21 GNELHISWGKVGT
+21 DNELHISWGKIGT
-34 QGQSQIKS
+34 HGQSQIKS
-42 FADAAVAEKAEL
+42 FADAAAAAKAQQ

-66 EDASANVHIPPVTKV
+66 ENASANVHIPPITKA
-81 TPDVETSP
+81 TPEVETSP
-89 ESKNKRPWLADDA
+89 ESKNQRPWLADDA
-102 AIPLTEDLN
+102 VIRLTDDIN

-122 DINYLHKDG
+122 EINYLHKDG
-131 QIWKRIANN
+131 QIWQLIANN
-140 TRAYDPDNNYR
+140 TKAYDPANNYR
-151 SYPENWQQAFT
+151 SYPENWQQAFA
-162 ELQMRILGNK
+162 ELQMRVQGNQ
-172 QTGSAQSDAAL
+172 QTGSVQSDAAL

-191 SADELVDDLIIRCGL
+191 SADELIDDLVIRCGL
-206 ETTVEIALLAL
+206 ESAVEIALLAL
-217 QLKYKSVKG
+217 QLRYKPVKAD
-226 VVTTII
+226 VTTII
-232 PPDHE
+232 PPDLK

-253 LASENEW
+253 LASEDEW
-260 QRCVDKVLT
+260 QRCVDKVLA
-269 AIPTLS
+269 AIPSLS

-284 LLPERPD
+284 LIPERPD
-291 IANAMALR
+291 IANAMALH

-311 RLVITDDTALST
+311 SMMVSDDVALAT
-323 VEKYDFP
+323 LEKYGFP
-330 PLYRDF
+330 PLYNDF
-336 RNFRAY
+336 RKY
-342 LAMLLAN
+342 LATLLAN
-349 NGIRGVSQILL
+349 NGMRGVSRILL
-360 EFTEE
+360 KLPVDYPVKYTDLFTHIHANAE
-365 HSDNPT
+365 D
-371 YLFERNSETENLVKW
+371 LVKW

-391 HPDAIQILILA
+391 HPDAIQILILG
-402 VIGKKKHLEYLSKA
+402 VNGKKKHLEYLSKA

-425 AAYATLLAIHEDAQ
+425 AAYATLLAIHEDKE
-439 WRNALIKLITIR
+439 WRKALVKLITAT

-491 ELFVSPPWMTKE
+491 ELLVSPPWMTKE

-522 DITPEI
+522 DVTPEI
-528 TKTITRSFS
+528 TKKLTRTYL
-537 VAHFQQIAQQQATKQ
+537 VTHFQQIAQQQATKQ
-552 TLFTDLPAM
+552 TLFTDLPPM
-561 KKVSWEANFVSLT
+561 KKASWEKHLIPLT

-580 WHLGFDEWMKGEGEG
+580 WHLGFEKWRESGE
-595 KYEKIP
+595 KIYEKIP
-601 APQSAIDALLRFDFP
+601 APQSAVDALLRFDFP
-616 ALKDE
+616 ALNAE
-621 FTRYHNQHSDHWHSW
+621 FVQYHNNAYKSW
-636 NAWHIYALCYLPGK
+636 NLIALCYLPG
-650 QSIEFLNKIINEE
+650 QQAISFLNQIVKEDNYS
-663 RFKGE
+663 GE
-668 LDILAIFGSAAI
+668 GNILAIFGSAAI
-680 PAFMTCLQ
+680 PAFMACLQ
-688 REPQR
+688 RDPRR
-693 LWIFTLFLGVSELA
+693 LCFFPFFLGVSELA
-707 LPMAQRLQKK
+707 LPMAQQLQKK
-717 MSYDDARN
+717 MSYEDARN
-725 WLTDYPHHAAAGL
+725 WLTDYPRHAAAGL
-738 LPVALGKHCQNREYA
+738 LPVALGKKGKDRDCA
-753 RQALRLLVNINQRET
+753 RQALRLLVNLNQRET

-802 PLPGFYQF
+802 PLSGFYQF

-821 NLPLPDD
+821 NLPLSDD

-859 SLADFGW
+859 SLAEFGW

-872 MESGAPAKENWA
+872 TEAGAPAKENWA

-910 SQHKRAVSGLDVLAD
+910 SQHKRAVSGLDILAD

-975 DLGLDINGSLTL
+975 DLGLDSSGSLIL

-992 QFTVGFN
+992 KFTVGFD
-999 ETLKPVVRDANGK
+999 ETLKPVVCDANGK

-1058 CQRRRWTTEQF
+1058 CQRRRWTAEQF
-1069 RLFMVEHPLVR
+1069 RLFLVEHPLVR

-1088 GVYTEE
+1088 GVYNDE
-1094 NTLIACF
+1094 NALITCF

-1109 SDMQDELFT
+1109 SDAQDELFT
-1118 LPAGNIGIPHMLEIP
+1118 LPAGNIGIPHVLEIS

-1153 QQLDRGSYRLA
+1153 QQLERGSYHLA
-1164 DNERNTHELTRWSG
+1164 DNERNTHELTRWQG

-1202 VYAMRKSTPYG
+1202 VYAMRKTTPHG

-1220 HFSLIYGETG
+1220 PFSLIYGETG
-1230 YGDLLPVESVKITSP
+1230 YGDQLPVESVKITSP
-1245 DDRYGKQPLLTFSM
+1245 DDRYGKQSSLTFSM

>member
-16 AVGQQ
+16 AVEQQ

-34 QGQSQIKS
+34 QGQSQVKN
-42 FADAAVAEKAEL
+42 FADVAAAEKAKL

-66 EDASANVHIPPVTKV
+66 ENASANVHIPPITKA
-81 TPDVETSP
+81 TPEVETSP
-89 ESKNKRPWLADDA
+89 ESKNQRPWLADDA
-102 AIPLTEDLN
+102 VIRLTDDIN

-122 DINYLHKDG
+122 EINYLHKDG
-131 QIWKRIANN
+131 QIWQLIANN
-140 TRAYDPDNNYR
+140 TKAYDPANNYR
-151 SYPENWQQAFT
+151 SYPENWQQAFA
-162 ELQMRILGNK
+162 ELQMRVQGNQ
-172 QTGSAQSDAAL
+172 QTGSVQSDAAL

-191 SADELVDDLIIRCGL
+191 SADELIDDLVIRCGL
-206 ETTVEIALLAL
+206 ESAVEIALLAL
-217 QLKYKSVKG
+217 QLRYKPVKAD
-226 VVTTII
+226 VTTII
-232 PPDHE
+232 PPDLK

-253 LASENEW
+253 LASEDEW
-260 QRCVDKVLT
+260 QRCVDKVLA
-269 AIPTLS
+269 AIPSLS

-284 LLPERPD
+284 LIPERPD
-291 IANAMALR
+291 IANAMALH

-311 RLVITDDTALST
+311 SMMVSDDVALAT
-323 VEKYDFP
+323 LEKYGFP
-330 PLYRDF
+330 PLYNDF
-336 RNFRAY
+336 RKY
-342 LAMLLAN
+342 LATLLAN
-349 NGIRGVSQILL
+349 NGMRGVSRILL
-360 EFTEE
+360 KLPVDYPVKYTDLFTHIHANAE
-365 HSDNPT
+365 D
-371 YLFERNSETENLVKW
+371 LVKW

-391 HPDAIQILILA
+391 HPDAIQILILG

-416 CQKHPAAAI
+416 CQKHPAAAL
-425 AAYATLLAIHEDAQ
+425 AAYATLLAIHEDKE
-439 WRNALIKLITIR
+439 WRKALVKLITAT
-451 PELVCDVIPWV
+451 PELVCEVIPWV

-474 PQPVA
+474 PLPVA

-491 ELFVSPPWMTKE
+491 ELLVSPPWMTKE

-522 DITPEI
+522 DVTPEI
-528 TKTITRSFS
+528 TKKLTRTYL
-537 VAHFQQIAQQQATKQ
+537 VTHFQQIAQQQATKQ
-552 TLFTDLPAM
+552 TLFTDLPPI
-561 KKVSWEANFVSLT
+561 KKASWEKQLIPLT

-580 WHLGFDEWMKGEGEG
+580 WHLGFEKWRESGE
-595 KYEKIP
+595 KIYEKIP
-601 APQSAIDALLRFDFP
+601 APQSAVDALLRFDFP
-616 ALKDE
+616 ALNAE
-621 FTRYHNQHSDHWHSW
+621 FVQYHNNAYKSW
-636 NAWHIYALCYLPGK
+636 NLIALCYLPG
-650 QSIEFLNKIINEE
+650 QQAISFLNQIVKEDNYS
-663 RFKGE
+663 GE
-668 LDILAIFGSAAI
+668 GNILAIFGSAAI
-680 PAFMTCLQ
+680 PAFMACLQ
-688 REPQR
+688 RDPRR
-693 LWIFTLFLGVSELA
+693 LCFFPFFLGVSELA
-707 LPMAQRLQKK
+707 LPMAQQLQKK
-717 MSYDDARN
+717 MSYEDARN
-725 WLTDYPHHAAAGL
+725 WLTDYPRHAAAGL
-738 LPVALGKHCQNREYA
+738 LPVALGKKGKDRDCA
-753 RQALRLLVNINQRET
+753 RHALRLLVNLNQRET

-802 PLPGFYQF
+802 PLSGFYQF

-821 NLPLPDD
+821 NLPLSDD

-859 SLADFGW
+859 SLAEFGW

-872 MESGAPAKENWA
+872 TEAGAPAKENWA

-975 DLGLDINGSLTL
+975 DLGLDSSGSLIL

-992 QFTVGFN
+992 KFTVGFD
-999 ETLKPVVRDANGK
+999 ETLKPVVCDANGK

-1058 CQRRRWTTEQF
+1058 CQRRRWTAEQF
-1069 RLFMVEHPLVR
+1069 RLFLVEHPLVR

-1109 SDMQDELFT
+1109 SDAQDQLFT
-1118 LPAGNIGIPHMLEIP
+1118 LPAGNIGIPHVLEIP

-1144 ADYELLPPF
+1144 VDYELLPPF
-1153 QQLDRGSYRLA
+1153 QQLERGSYHLA
-1164 DNERNTHELTRWSG
+1164 DNERNVHELSRWNG

-1213 DLELETE
+1213 ALELETE
-1220 HFSLIYGETG
+1220 PFSLIYGETG
-1230 YGDLLPVESVKITSP
+1230 YSDLLPVESVKITAP
-1245 DDRYGKQPLLTFSM
+1245 YDRYGKQSSPTFSV
-1259 LDDITASELIND
+1259 LDNITASELIND

>member
-1 MKSYIYQDEK
+1 MKHFIYQDEK

-16 AVGQQ
+16 AVEQQ
-21 GNELHISWGKVGT
+21 GNELHICWGKVGT
-34 QGQSQIKS
+34 KGQNQVKS
-42 FADAAVAEKAEL
+42 FADAAAAEKAEL

-66 EDASANVHIPPVTKV
+66 EGNSANVYLPPVTKA
-81 TPDVETSP
+81 TPEVKTPPVSQ
-89 ESKNKRPWLADDA
+89 NKHPWLADDA
-102 AIPLTEDLN
+102 VIPVTDDIN

-122 DINYLHKDG
+122 EINYLHKDG
-131 QIWKRIANN
+131 QIWQRIANN

-151 SYPENWQQAFT
+151 SYPENWQQAFA
-162 ELQMRILGNK
+162 ELQSRILDNQ

-191 SADELVDDLIIRCGL
+191 SADELVDDLVIRCGL
-206 ETTVEIALLAL
+206 ESAVEIALFAL
-217 QLKYKSVKG
+217 QLKYKPVKG
-226 VVTTII
+226 AVTTII
-232 PPDHE
+232 PPGHK
-237 AESLPNWHQ
+237 AESLPSWHQ

-253 LASENEW
+253 LASEDEW
-260 QRCVDKVLT
+260 QRCVNKVLT

-311 RLVITDDTALST
+311 RLVVTDDAALTAA
-323 VEKYDFP
+323 EKYDFP

-336 RNFRAY
+336 RAY

-349 NGIRGVSQILL
+349 NGVSGVSRILT
-360 EFTEE
+360 EFVEE

-371 YLFERNSETENLVKW
+371 YLFERISETEDLVKW

-391 HPDAIQILILA
+391 HPDAIQILILG

-425 AAYATLLAIHEDAQ
+425 AAYATLLAIHEDKE
-439 WRNALIKLITIR
+439 WHKALVKLITIT

-474 PQPVA
+474 PQSVA
-479 EECEYATVDMLP
+479 EEYEYATADMLP
-491 ELFVSPPWMTKE
+491 QLFVAPPWVIN
-503 KKKNTPVF
+503 KKKNVIPVF
-511 DLPVLPVPSVS
+511 DLPVLPVPAVT
-522 DITPEI
+522 DITPGI
-528 TKTITRSFS
+528 TELISHTDISRFS
-537 VAHFQQIAQQQATKQ
+537 EIAQYQASQQ
-552 TLFTDLPAM
+552 TLFTDLPLIE
-561 KKVSWEANFVSLT
+561 KESWETSFIPFT

-580 WHLGFDEWMKGEGEG
+580 WQLGFNEWRHCEDDLHEK
-595 KYEKIP
+595 KYI
-601 APQSAIDALLRFDFP
+601 PQSAVDALLRFDFP
-616 ALKDE
+616 TLKAE
-621 FTRYHNQHSDHWHSW
+621 FAKYHNNANKSW
-636 NAWHIYALCYLPGK
+636 NLSALCYLPG
-650 QSIEFLNKIINEE
+650 QQAISFLNQIIIEE
-663 RFKGE
+663 QYSGE
-668 LDILAIFGSAAI
+668 KEILGIFGSTAI
-680 PAFMTCLQ
+680 PSFMTCLQ
-688 REPQR
+688 RDHQR
-693 LWIFTLFLGVSELA
+693 LWIFTLFIGASELA

-717 MSYDDARN
+717 MAYKDAVN
-725 WLTDYPHHAAAGL
+725 WLANNPRHAAAGL
-738 LPVALGKHCQNREYA
+738 LPLALGKPCQNREYA
-753 RQALRLLVNINQRET
+753 RQALLLLVKLNQRET

-779 DVLAALATLF
+779 DILAALATLF
-789 DSDPLEEYPAKIA
+789 DSDPLEDHPAKIA

-834 TMLSFPRDITAYAGL
+834 TMLSFSRDITAYAGL
-849 DIIREIFTRE
+849 EIIKDTFTRD

-872 MESGAPAKENWA
+872 TEAGAPAKENWA

-889 ILGNDDTARK
+889 ILGDDDTARK

-910 SQHKRAVSGLDVLAD
+910 SQHKRAVYGLDVLAS
-925 IGSDVA
+925 IGSDIA

-939 RKIKFKA
+939 QKIKFAA
-946 LQEHAREKINIV
+946 LQEHASNKINMV
-958 AENRGLTMAEL
+958 AKNRGLTMAEL

-992 QFTVGFN
+992 QFTVGFD
-999 ETLKPVVRDANGK
+999 ETLKPMVRDANGK

-1044 AIASQQITRLEQAM
+1044 AIASQQIDRLEQAM

-1164 DNERNTHELTRWSG
+1164 DNEQNTHELTRWSG
-1178 RLCQAGRIVGLER
+1178 RLCQAGRIVGLVR

>member
-1 MKSYIYQDEK
+1 MRHFIYQDEK

-16 AVGQQ
+16 AVEQQ
-21 GNELHISWGKVGT
+21 DNELHISWGKVGT
-34 QGQSQIKS
+34 NGQSQIKS
-42 FADAAVAEKAEL
+42 FSDAAAAAKAEL

-66 EDASANVHIPPVTKV
+66 ENASANVHISPITKA
-81 TPDVETSP
+81 TPEVETSP
-89 ESKNKRPWLADDA
+89 ESKNQRPWLADDA
-102 AIPLTEDLN
+102 VIPVTDDIN

-122 DINYLHKDG
+122 EINYLRKDG
-131 QIWKRIANN
+131 EIWKRIADN

-151 SYPENWQQAFT
+151 AYPENWQQAFA
-162 ELQMRILGNK
+162 ELQMRILGNQ
-172 QTGSAQSDAAL
+172 QTGSVQSDAAL

-191 SADELVDDLIIRCGL
+191 SADELVDDLVIRCGL
-206 ETTVEIALLAL
+206 DSAVEIALLAL
-217 QLKYKSVKG
+217 QLRYNPVKRA
-226 VVTTII
+226 VTTII
-232 PPDHE
+232 PPNHE

-253 LASENEW
+253 LASEDEW
-260 QRCVDKVLT
+260 QRCVDKVLA

-284 LLPERPD
+284 LIPERPD
-291 IANAMALR
+291 IANAMALH

-311 RLVITDDTALST
+311 SMMVSDDVALAT
-323 VEKYDFP
+323 LEKYGFP
-330 PLYRDF
+330 PLYNDF
-336 RNFRAY
+336 RKY
-342 LAMLLAN
+342 LATLLAN
-349 NGIRGVSQILL
+349 NGMRGVSRILL
-360 EFTEE
+360 KLPIDYPVKYTDLFTNIHANAE
-365 HSDNPT
+365 D
-371 YLFERNSETENLVKW
+371 LVKW

-391 HPDAIQILILA
+391 HPDAIQILILG

-416 CQKHPAAAI
+416 SQKHPAAAI
-425 AAYATLLAIHEDAQ
+425 AAYATLLAIHENKE
-439 WRNALIKLITIR
+439 WRKALVKLITAT

-479 EECEYATVDMLP
+479 EKCEYATVDMLP
-491 ELFVSPPWMTKE
+491 ELLVSPPWMTKE

-522 DITPEI
+522 DVTPEI
-528 TKTITRSFS
+528 TKKLTRTYL
-537 VAHFQQIAQQQATKQ
+537 VTHFQQIAQQQATKQ
-552 TLFTDLPAM
+552 TLFTDLPPI
-561 KKVSWEANFVSLT
+561 KKASWEKHLIPLT

-580 WHLGFDEWMKGEGEG
+580 WHLGFEKWRESGE
-595 KYEKIP
+595 KIYEKVP
-601 APQSAIDALLRFDFP
+601 APQSAVDALLRFDFP
-616 ALKDE
+616 ALNAE
-621 FTRYHNQHSDHWHSW
+621 FVQYHNNAYKSW
-636 NAWHIYALCYLPGK
+636 NLIALCYLPG
-650 QSIEFLNKIINEE
+650 QQAISFLNQIVKEDNYS
-663 RFKGE
+663 GE
-668 LDILAIFGSAAI
+668 GNILAIFGSAAI
-680 PAFMTCLQ
+680 PAFMACLQ
-688 REPQR
+688 RDPRR
-693 LWIFTLFLGVSELA
+693 LCFFPFFLGVSELA
-707 LPMAQRLQKK
+707 LPMAQQLQKK
-717 MSYDDARN
+717 MSYEDARN
-725 WLTDYPHHAAAGL
+725 WLTDYPRHAAAGL
-738 LPVALGKHCQNREYA
+738 LPVALGKKGKDRDCA
-753 RQALRLLVNINQRET
+753 RQALRLLVNLNQRET

-802 PLPGFYQF
+802 PLSGFYQF

-821 NLPLPDD
+821 NLPLSDD

-859 SLADFGW
+859 SLAEFGW

-872 MESGAPAKENWA
+872 TEAGAPAKENWA

-975 DLGLDINGSLTL
+975 DLRLDSSGSLIL

-992 QFTVGFN
+992 KFTVGFD
-999 ETLKPVVRDANGK
+999 ETLKPVVCDANGK

-1058 CQRRRWTTEQF
+1058 CQRRRWTAEQF
-1069 RLFMVEHPLVR
+1069 SLFLVEHPLVR

-1088 GVYTEE
+1088 GVYNDE
-1094 NTLIACF
+1094 NALITCF

-1109 SDMQDELFT
+1109 SDAQDELFT
-1118 LPAGNIGIPHMLEIP
+1118 LPAGNIGIPHVLEIP

-1144 ADYELLPPF
+1144 VDYELLPPF
-1153 QQLDRGSYRLA
+1153 QQLERGSYHLA
-1164 DNERNTHELTRWSG
+1164 DNERNVHELSRWDG

-1213 DLELETE
+1213 ALELETE
-1220 HFSLIYGETG
+1220 PFSLIYGETG
-1230 YGDLLPVESVKITSP
+1230 YSDLLPVESVKITAP
-1245 DDRYGKQPLLTFSM
+1245 YDRYGKQSSPTFSM

>member
-16 AVGQQ
+16 AVEQQ

-34 QGQSQIKS
+34 QGQSQVKN
-42 FADAAVAEKAEL
+42 FADVAAAEKAKL

-66 EDASANVHIPPVTKV
+66 ENASANVHIPPITKA
-81 TPDVETSP
+81 TPEVETSP
-89 ESKNKRPWLADDA
+89 ESKNQRPWLADDA
-102 AIPLTEDLN
+102 VIRLTDDIN

-122 DINYLHKDG
+122 EINYLHKDG
-131 QIWKRIANN
+131 QIWQLIANN
-140 TRAYDPDNNYR
+140 TKAYDPANNYR
-151 SYPENWQQAFT
+151 SYPENWQQAFA
-162 ELQMRILGNK
+162 ELQMRVQGNQ
-172 QTGSAQSDAAL
+172 QTGSVQSDAAL

-191 SADELVDDLIIRCGL
+191 SADELIDDLVIRCGL
-206 ETTVEIALLAL
+206 ESAVEIALLAL
-217 QLKYKSVKG
+217 QLRYKPVKAD
-226 VVTTII
+226 VTTII
-232 PPDHE
+232 PPDLK

-253 LASENEW
+253 LASEDEW
-260 QRCVDKVLT
+260 QRCVDKVLA
-269 AIPTLS
+269 AIPSLS

-284 LLPERPD
+284 LIPERPD
-291 IANAMALR
+291 IANAMALH

-311 RLVITDDTALST
+311 SMMVSDDVALAT
-323 VEKYDFP
+323 LEKYGFP
-330 PLYRDF
+330 PLYNDF
-336 RNFRAY
+336 RKY
-342 LAMLLAN
+342 LATLLAN
-349 NGIRGVSQILL
+349 NGMRGVSRILL
-360 EFTEE
+360 KLPVDYPVKYTDLFTHIHANAE
-365 HSDNPT
+365 D
-371 YLFERNSETENLVKW
+371 LVKW

-391 HPDAIQILILA
+391 HPDAIQILILG
-402 VIGKKKHLEYLSKA
+402 VNGKKKHLEYLSKA

-425 AAYATLLAIHEDAQ
+425 AAYATLLAIHEDKE
-439 WRNALIKLITIR
+439 WRKALVKLITAT

-491 ELFVSPPWMTKE
+491 ELLVSPPWMTKE

-522 DITPEI
+522 DVTPEI
-528 TKTITRSFS
+528 TKKLTRTYL
-537 VAHFQQIAQQQATKQ
+537 VTHFQQIAQQQATKQ
-552 TLFTDLPAM
+552 TLFTDLPPM
-561 KKVSWEANFVSLT
+561 KKASWEKHLIPLT

-580 WHLGFDEWMKGEGEG
+580 WHLGFEKWRESGE
-595 KYEKIP
+595 KIYEKIP
-601 APQSAIDALLRFDFP
+601 APQSAVDALLRFDFP
-616 ALKDE
+616 ALNAE
-621 FTRYHNQHSDHWHSW
+621 FVQYHNNAYKSW
-636 NAWHIYALCYLPGK
+636 NLIALCYLPG
-650 QSIEFLNKIINEE
+650 QQAISFLNQIVKEDNYS
-663 RFKGE
+663 GE
-668 LDILAIFGSAAI
+668 GNILAIFGSAAI
-680 PAFMTCLQ
+680 PAFMACLQ
-688 REPQR
+688 RDPRR
-693 LWIFTLFLGVSELA
+693 LCFFPFFLGVSELA
-707 LPMAQRLQKK
+707 LPMAQQLQKK
-717 MSYDDARN
+717 MSYEDARN
-725 WLTDYPHHAAAGL
+725 WLTDYPRHAAAGL
-738 LPVALGKHCQNREYA
+738 LPVALGKKGKDRDCA
-753 RQALRLLVNINQRET
+753 RQALRLLVNLNQRET

-802 PLPGFYQF
+802 PLSGFYQF

-821 NLPLPDD
+821 NLPLSDD

-859 SLADFGW
+859 SLAEFGW

-872 MESGAPAKENWA
+872 TEAGAPAKENWA

-910 SQHKRAVSGLDVLAD
+910 SQHKRAVSGLDILAD

-975 DLGLDINGSLTL
+975 DLGLDSSGSLIL

-992 QFTVGFN
+992 KFTVGFD
-999 ETLKPVVRDANGK
+999 ETLKPVVCDANGK

-1058 CQRRRWTTEQF
+1058 CQRRRWTAEQF
-1069 RLFMVEHPLVR
+1069 RLFLVEHPLVR

-1088 GVYTEE
+1088 GVYNDE
-1094 NTLIACF
+1094 NALITCF

-1109 SDMQDELFT
+1109 SDAQDELFT
-1118 LPAGNIGIPHMLEIP
+1118 QPAGNIGIPHVLEIS

-1153 QQLDRGSYRLA
+1153 QQLERGSYHLA
-1164 DNERNTHELTRWSG
+1164 DNERNTHELTRWQG

-1202 VYAMRKSTPYG
+1202 VYAMRKTTPHG

-1220 HFSLIYGETG
+1220 PFSLIYGETG
-1230 YGDLLPVESVKITSP
+1230 YGDQLPVESVKITSP
-1245 DDRYGKQPLLTFSM
+1245 DDRYGKQSSLTFSM